1 MKKVFLNLALVAS
14 VAVGSVACQQDA
26 KNKTEAKEAEKA
38 AEKSEMAEEF
48 RVLAPESEIK
58 WEGLKKT
65 GSGHNGEISIE
76 KGTFT
81 YADGAIESGMFVI
94 NMESIDVQDLEGD
107 KKQKLEAHLKGTVE
121 GKEGDFFNVKEYPH
135 AIFEVTGVE
144 TNNNKTVLL
153 GNLEMKG
160 ETKNIEVPVKNME
173 KNGDFIEFTTEEFA
187 IDRTKWGVNYGS
199 KSVFDNLVGDNII
212 NDEIGLQI
220 HIKAKKNK

>member
-48 RVLAPESEIK
+48 RVLAPESDIK

-65 GSGHNGEISIE
+65 GSGHNGKISIE
-76 KGTFT
+76 KGMFTFT
-81 YADGAIESGMFVI
+81 DGSIESGKFVI
-94 NMESIDVQDLEGD
+94 NMESINVEDLEGD
-107 KKQKLEAHLKGTVE
+107 KKAKLEAHLKGTVE
-121 GKEGDFFNVKEYPH
+121 GKEGDFFNVQEFPQ
-135 AIFEVTGVE
+135 AIFEVTEVKK
-144 TNNNKTVLL
+144 TDDNKTLML
-153 GNLEMKG
+153 GNLQMKG
-160 ETKNIEVPVKNME
+160 ETKNIEVPVKNIE

-220 HIKAKKNK
+220 HIKAKKQ